1 MKKSSTA
8 LILIFLTVFI
18 DLLGFGLL
26 IPILP
31 AFGLKVLNIDEASIG
46 IVISAYSFIQ
56 FIFNPIFGRIS
67 DKRGRKPVIIFCLF
81 LNAIGYLLFSI
92 TNSFILLLLSR
103 IVAGIGG
110 SSISVAQAY
119 IADVTTPENRSKG
132 MGIIGSAFGL
142 GFVFGPLL
150 GGILS
155 EFGYAVVGYVSAGF
169 SFLAFVLTSFLLPES
184 LKIKNESEEVS
195 PVSKR
200 TWKLIDIQSFKIV
213 FKKPDLALLISLFFV
228 LTFSFANIY
237 GTFALL
243 GIQVYHFTDKQ
254 NGFMF
259 GIIGLTSAIVQGTLI
274 GQVNKFLTKKKI
286 FIISSFL
293 ISLNLAL
300 IPYAGN
306 FLGLA
311 FVGFFLSIGT
321 GLFQP
326 TILSLISEVTSE
338 KEQGVTLGINQS
350 MSAFA
355 RMLGPLW
362 GGFAFE
368 YLGYQFPFLTGAFFT
383 AAIFLVSI
391 FYLPKRLNWVK

>member
-1 MKKSSTA
+1 MKKSSTT

-31 AFGLKVLNIDEASIG
+31 AFGLKVLNFDEASIG

-67 DKRGRKPVIIFCLF
+67 DKRGRRPVIIFCLL

-92 TNSFILLLLSR
+92 TDSFILLLFSR

-119 IADVTTPENRSKG
+119 IADVTTAENRSKG

-169 SFLAFVLTSFLLPES
+169 SLLAFILTSFLLPES
-184 LKIKNESEEVS
+184 LKSKNESDEVS
-195 PVSKR
+195 SVSKR
-200 TWKLIDIQSFKIV
+200 TWKLIDVQSFKVV
-213 FKKPDLALLISLFFV
+213 FNKPDLALLISLFFV

-274 GQVNKFLTKKKI
+274 GTVNKFLTKKKI
-286 FIISSFL
+286 FIVSSFL
-293 ISLNLAL
+293 ISITLAL

-311 FVGFFLSIGT
+311 FVGIFLSVGT

-338 KEQGVTLGINQS
+338 KEQGITLGINQS

-391 FYLPKRLNWVK
+391 FYLPKRLNWIK